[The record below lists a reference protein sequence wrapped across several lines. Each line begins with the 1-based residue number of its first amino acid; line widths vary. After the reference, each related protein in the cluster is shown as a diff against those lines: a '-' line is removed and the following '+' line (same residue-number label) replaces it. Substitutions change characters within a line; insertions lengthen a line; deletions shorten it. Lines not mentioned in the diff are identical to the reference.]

1 MGKFYIPVTT
11 GMICRIT
18 FSVITVV
25 SGCFRSSIVISVSCI
40 FGSSFISISSSNFF
54 SRSIQITSPV
64 RMNAKVKAYDWNFE
78 LYLIY
83 VFHPK
88 VKFRLFYYLES
99 LWWRLERLKFFS
111 LLRSLSLFRPLYLLW
126 SRILQMENAMGW
138 IRNYEFI
145 NQSLIHFVYFGY
157 LWYSI
162 TCLQI
167 RLNHYFDRLM
177 RKKRK
182 SLEIDF
188 DDALN
193 LFWYHQVWRIF
204 YCFDAFYFCS
214 SHSYN
219 LDFYHISYFYDFCF

>member
-40 FGSSFISISSSNFF
+40 FGSSLISISSSNFF
-54 SRSIQITSPV
+54 SGNIQITSPV

-78 LYLIY
+78 LYLII
-83 VFHPK
+83 FPLK

-99 LWWRLERLKFFS
+99 LWWRLERLKFLS

-145 NQSLIHFVYFGY
+145 WFISCTLVIFGIV
-157 LWYSI
+157 LPVF
-162 TCLQI
+162 
-167 RLNHYFDRLM
+167 RF
-177 RKKRK
+177 
-182 SLEIDF
+182 
-188 DDALN
+188 A
-193 LFWYHQVWRIF
+193 
-204 YCFDAFYFCS
+204 
-214 SHSYN
+214 
-219 LDFYHISYFYDFCF
+219 